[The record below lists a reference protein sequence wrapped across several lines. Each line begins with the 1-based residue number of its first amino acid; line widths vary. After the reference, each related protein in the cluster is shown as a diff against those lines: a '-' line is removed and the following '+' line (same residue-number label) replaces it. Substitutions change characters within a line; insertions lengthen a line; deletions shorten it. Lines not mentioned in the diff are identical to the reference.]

1 MKKLAA
7 LTIMLA
13 LLIVMPAEP
22 ALAYKRKRTVT
33 VGLDPIGVP
42 IRIDL
47 TITGTGRAARGADSG
62 GGGVPCRYYLASIS
76 GPNGPYQQ
84 APSSDALLYTIE
96 CGSWTD
102 VRWLRVGANGQPLIP
117 GATADPFQLAL
128 SARDRLPLPA
138 GQLAANP
145 TRSLVGLPTWFW
157 YAGYDGRP
165 LTRTLTAFGVTV
177 EVEARPTRY
186 RWDFGDGSTMTSR
199 DLGRPYPAQSSITHT
214 YQTARPGA
222 TVSCTFEFAVR
233 WRTPGDAWT
242 PLPPLSRTA
251 TTTLPVA
258 ESQAVLGQ

>member
-1 MKKLAA
+1 M
-7 LTIMLA
+7 
-13 LLIVMPAEP
+13 VM
-22 ALAYKRKRTVT
+22 
-33 VGLDPIGVP
+33 VGLMAAPAYADRRKPTIEVGVDPDGVA
-42 IRIDL
+42 IQID
-47 TITGTGRAARGADSG
+47 TTVSGAGRSHSGTG
-62 GGGVPCRYYLASIS
+62 GGGIPCQYALASVS
-76 GPNGPYQQ
+76 GSG
-84 APSSDALLYTIE
+84 LYAGQPADVGLFTVT
-96 CGSWTD
+96 CGSHVD
-102 VRWLRVGANGQPLIP
+102 VRYLRVGPNGQPLAA
-117 GATADPFQLAL
+117 GATVDPFQLAL

-165 LTRTLTAFGVTV
+165 LTRTVTAFGITV

-186 RWDFGDGSTMTSR
+186 RWDFGDGTTMTSR
-199 DLGRPYPAQSSITHT
+199 DLGRPYPAPSSITHT

-233 WRTPGDAWT
+233 WRTPGGAWT
-242 PLPPLSRTA
+242 ALPALSRTA